1 MDVFPSLN
9 TVVLISSDVKV
20 IDWCRH
26 ALEPVFSV
34 RVIDSVRPDS
44 YALSAFP
51 NPVLIDTAQ
60 CGGAAEKI
68 CIDIARRSRILF
80 LVKSD
85 STFSLSHVQRY
96 HKSCIPFPCDSD
108 LLRTVVKRHLPEA
121 NDIER
126 IFRKPVRSFSRTV
139 DISGFGKFAGSSKI
153 ITDLKRRLAEVA
165 PKDLSVLFL
174 GESGTGKTFAAKLLH
189 DNSSRKNK
197 SFVSVEMSSVS
208 ESLAESELF
217 GTVPGAYTGAVKR
230 SGRFAKANGGT
241 LFLDEIGDVP
251 LFLQP
256 KLLRVLDTGTYRS
269 VGSDSERRID
279 FRLICAT
286 NADLHKMMQKGR
298 FRSDLYYRIAGC
310 TITFPPLRRH
320 LEDID
325 EIASSFLEERNIALS
340 DRAREKL
347 MSYDWPGNVRQLINC
362 LDRAC
367 MFSKGEMIYP
377 EDINF

>member
-108 LLRTVVKRHLPEA
+108 LLRTVIKRHLPEA

-126 IFRKPVRSFSRTV
+126 IFRKPARSFSRTV
-139 DISGFGKFAGSSKI
+139 DISGFEKFAGSSKI

-269 VGSDSERRID
+269 VGSDAERRID

>member
-1 MDVFPSLN
+1 MEVFPNLN
-9 TVVLISSDVKV
+9 TVVLISSDRKV

-34 RVIDSVRPDS
+34 KVVDSLQS
-44 YALSAFP
+44 YSCALAAFQKL
-51 NPVLIDTAQ
+51 VLIDASLFNGQT
-60 CGGAAEKI
+60 EKMFTN
-68 CIDIARRSRILF
+68 IARRGYALF

-85 STFSLSHVQRY
+85 DTLPLSYVRHHY
-96 HKSCIPFPCDSD
+96 KTCIPFPCDSD
-108 LLRTVVKRHLPEA
+108 LLRTVVKRHLPKT
-121 NDIER
+121 NDIDR
-126 IFRKPVRSFSRTV
+126 IFKKLVRSFSRTV
-139 DISGFGKFAGSSKI
+139 DISGFRKFAGSSKI
-153 ITDLKRRLAEVA
+153 VTDLKRRLAEVA

-189 DNSSRKNK
+189 DNSSRKDK

-251 LFLQP
+251 LFLQA

-269 VGSDSERRID
+269 VGSDVERRID
-279 FRLICAT
+279 IRLICAT
-286 NADLHKMMQKGR
+286 NADLQKMMQKGR

-362 LDRAC
+362 LKRAC

>member
-126 IFRKPVRSFSRTV
+126 IFRKPARSFSRTV
-139 DISGFGKFAGSSKI
+139 DISGFEKFAGSSKI

-256 KLLRVLDTGTYRS
+256 KLLRVLDTGTSRS
-269 VGSDSERRID
+269 VGSDAERRID

>member
-1 MDVFPSLN
+1 MEVFPSLN
-9 TVVLISSDVKV
+9 TVVLVSSDAKV

-26 ALEPVFSV
+26 SLEPVFSV
-34 RVIDSVRPDS
+34 TVSDSVRADS
-44 YALSAFP
+44 YTLSAFP
-51 NPVLIDTAQ
+51 NPVIIDTAQ
-60 CGGAAEKI
+60 CDGAAEKF
-68 CIDIARRSRILF
+68 CIDLAHRARILF

-85 STFSLSHVQRY
+85 SPFPLSYVQRY
-96 HKSCIPFPCDSD
+96 HKSCIPFPCDSE
-108 LLRTVVKRHLPEA
+108 LLRTVVKRHLPETG
-121 NDIER
+121 DIDR
-126 IFRKPVRSFSRTV
+126 ILKKPVHPFSRAV
-139 DISGFGKFAGSSKI
+139 DISGFRQFIGSSKI
-153 ITDLKRRLAEVA
+153 IVDVKRRLAEVA
-165 PKDLSVLFL
+165 PKDLSVLLL

-189 DNSSRKNK
+189 DNSSRKDK

-230 SGRFAKANGGT
+230 PGRFAKANGGT

-269 VGSDSERRID
+269 VGSDVTRRVD
-279 FRLICAT
+279 VRLICAT
-286 NADLHKMMQKGR
+286 NIDLQKMMQKGR
-298 FRSDLYYRIAGC
+298 FRNDLYYRIAGC
-310 TITFPPLRRH
+310 TIVFPPLRRH

-325 EIASSFLEERNIALS
+325 EIASSFLDERNIALS

-362 LDRAC
+362 LKRAC

-377 EDINF
+377 EDISF

>member
-34 RVIDSVRPDS
+34 RVVDSVRPDS

-85 STFSLSHVQRY
+85 SAFSLSHIQRY

-126 IFRKPVRSFSRTV
+126 IFKKPVRSFSRKV
-139 DISGFGKFAGSSKI
+139 DISGFEKFAGSSKI
-153 ITDLKRRLAEVA
+153 VTDLKRRLAEVA

-189 DNSSRKNK
+189 DNSSRKDK

-269 VGSDSERRID
+269 VGSDAERRID

-286 NADLHKMMQKGR
+286 NADLQKMMQKGR

-362 LDRAC
+362 LKKAC

>member
-189 DNSSRKNK
+189 DNSSRKDK

-269 VGSDSERRID
+269 VGSDAERRID

-286 NADLHKMMQKGR
+286 NADLQKMMQKGR